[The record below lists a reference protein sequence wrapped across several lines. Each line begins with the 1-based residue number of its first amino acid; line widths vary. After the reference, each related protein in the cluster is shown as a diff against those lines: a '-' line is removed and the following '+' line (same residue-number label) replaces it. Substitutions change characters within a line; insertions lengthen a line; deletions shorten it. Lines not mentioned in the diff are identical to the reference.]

1 MLSGRSKHK
10 HSRQKEQRCMQQ
22 VAISFMRLI
31 CVSPEVPILRTLL
44 FVCLLLT
51 LLFVAYAVLLCF
63 IYFVLLATVFCVRLC
78 GRTTISVRREG
89 AD

>member
-44 FVCLLLT
+44 FVCL
-51 LLFVAYAVLLCF
+51 FVA
-63 IYFVLLATVFCVRLC
+63 
-78 GRTTISVRREG
+78 
-89 AD
+89 